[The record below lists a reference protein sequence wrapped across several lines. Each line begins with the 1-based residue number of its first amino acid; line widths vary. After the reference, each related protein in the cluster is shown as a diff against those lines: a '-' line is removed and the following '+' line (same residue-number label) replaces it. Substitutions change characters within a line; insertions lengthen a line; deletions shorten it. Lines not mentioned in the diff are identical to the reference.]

1 MADAQPKNVICYLRE
16 LAAPAG
22 GANAGDVQFLDRFVR
37 QRDQAAYEAIL
48 RRHGPMV
55 LGTCLRVLN
64 NFHDAEDA
72 FQATFL
78 VLARKARS
86 IGRGES
92 LGGWL
97 YRIAYRVALRAKT
110 QAARRYAR
118 QSPLEDMPAGD
129 SVPELAWAEL
139 RPVLDE
145 ELNRLPGR
153 YRDAV
158 VLCYFEGKTYAEVAQ
173 ALGLAEGTV
182 SSRLA
187 RARDLLRKRLV
198 RRGLTLSSGL
208 VATVFSQKA
217 LAAALPLAWVNSTA
231 QAALRF
237 TASKAGAGAAS
248 EPVNLLT
255 EGVLQ
260 AMLLS
265 KVRLVAVV
273 LLTVTLLSSSAA
285 VLAHQMLTGKANTP
299 KERPPGVAPPIGKPP
314 PEQKAPA
321 VKSFENEFGYTWSIA
336 PQEFTCPPPGSYS
349 LWGKDGVACTFAQGK
364 QGELIIT
371 LAQVG
376 PQGKEFGRCRPV
388 VFDAGRKRHAE
399 SCQPVGGGS
408 SNGGASLEI
417 ALFTFGPTPVPGE
430 KVKYLG
436 IEVLTPEGVK
446 AIVARA
452 IERAKATGI
461 EVLPPAFVGQTYDFS
476 LTTLA
481 GKKVRAVDL
490 RGKVVLIDCWS
501 TSCSPCMA
509 KMPQLKSLYEKYHP
523 DGFEIIGVSLDVDA
537 GRVRE
542 ACRSKGLTW
551 PQVLVPPDAKTR
563 EIWYEAAGLESVPR
577 LLLIDREGVL
587 RADCGPDQLAEEVT
601 KVMNRR

>member
-1 MADAQPKNVICYLRE
+1 MADAQGKTVIRYLRE
-16 LAAPAG
+16 LAAPAD
-22 GANAGDVQFLDRFVR
+22 AGDVQFLDRFVR
-37 QRDQAAYEAIL
+37 QRDEAAYEAIL

-78 VLARKARS
+78 VLARKAGS

-97 YRIAYRVALRAKT
+97 YRIAYRAALKAKT
-110 QAARRYAR
+110 QASRRYAR
-118 QSPLEDMPAGD
+118 ESPLEDTPAAD
-129 SVPELAWAEL
+129 SVADLAWGEL

-158 VLCYFEGKTYAEVAQ
+158 VLCYFEGKTYAEAAQ

-208 VATVFSQKA
+208 LATVFSQKA
-217 LAAALPLAWVNSTA
+217 LAVALPIAWVNSTA

-237 TASKAGAGAAS
+237 TAGKAGAGAVS
-248 EPVNLLT
+248 EPVTLLT

-260 AMLLS
+260 AMFPS
-265 KVRLVAVV
+265 KFRLVAAV
-273 LLTVTLLSSSAA
+273 LLTVTLLGSGAA
-285 VLAHQMLTGKANTP
+285 VLAHQVLAGKEANTQ
-299 KERPPGVAPPIGKPP
+299 KQNPPGAAATISKSSK
-314 PEQKAPA
+314 EQRTPA
-321 VKSFENEFGYTWSIA
+321 VKPFENEFGYTWSIA
-336 PQEFTCPPPGSYS
+336 PQEFACPLAGSYS
-349 LWGKDGVACTFAQGK
+349 LWAKDGIACTFAQGK

-371 LAQVG
+371 LAQVCTKD
-376 PQGKEFGRCRPV
+376 KESSRYRPV

-399 SCQPVGGGS
+399 TCQPVAGGS
-408 SNGGASLEI
+408 SDAAASLGI
-417 ALFTFGPTPVPGE
+417 ALFTFGPTPLPAE

-436 IEVLTPEGVK
+436 IEVLTPQGVK

-452 IERAKATGI
+452 IERARAAGI
-461 EVLPPAFVGQTYDFS
+461 EVLPPGFVGQTYDFA

-509 KMPQLKSLYEKYHP
+509 KMPKLKSLYEKYNP
-523 DGFEIIGVSLDVDA
+523 NGFEIIGVSLDVDA
-537 GRVRE
+537 GKVRE
-542 ACRSKGLTW
+542 ACRVEGLTW

-563 EIWYEAAGLESVPR
+563 EIWHQSAGLESVPR
-577 LLLIDREGVL
+577 LLLIDREGIL
-587 RADCGPDQLAEEVT
+587 RAECNPDQLKEEVT
-601 KVMNRR
+601 KVMKRP